1 MNNFIKS
8 ICLSKSKDLHE
19 FSNLDIKIET
29 LELDCSW
36 FCSCTDDG
44 QVLHDEILTLIN
56 NLKMVEGPV
65 VYWIELSNEIK
76 GEQLLSAFIDYSR
89 TLSPRAIPARKK
101 YPDIDS
107 NVLYV
112 GKVKRIFWGRIYQH
126 LGFHR
131 NKWTQG
137 LQLYFWTKELK
148 PIFKINY
155 CQFTNE
161 LVDILPLFEISL
173 ARRLRPILGKH
184 K

>member
-8 ICLSKSKDLHE
+8 ICLDKSKDLHE
-19 FSNLDIKIET
+19 YGNLDIKIESF
-29 LELDCSW
+29 ELDCSW
-36 FCSCTDDG
+36 FCSCSDDG
-44 QVLHDEILTLIN
+44 QILHDEISSIIN
-56 NLKMVEGPV
+56 NLRKVSGPV

-76 GEQLLSAFIDYSR
+76 GGQLLSAFKEYSI
-89 TLSPRAIPARKK
+89 SPSKRAIPARKK

-126 LGFHR
+126 MGFHNNR
-131 NKWTQG
+131 WTQG
-137 LQLYFWTKELK
+137 LQLYFWTQELK
-148 PIFKINY
+148 PKFKINY
-155 CQFTNE
+155 CQFAEE
-161 LVDILPLFEISL
+161 LADLLPLFEISI